1 MPTACDRRPSLGPGS
16 VAVRLLPPKTNRL
29 RTPRPAAAVP
39 SRGHDPAAVVAYHLA
54 SCCYLYRE
62 KKRSPIP
69 KTEKKR
75 NEIFIFLF
83 YTIDA
88 IIETILAL
96 SLCAY

>member
-54 SCCYLYRE
+54 SCYLYRE
-62 KKRSPIP
+62 KKDRRY
-69 KTEKKR
+69 KKKR
-75 NEIFIFLF
+75 KKKKRDFYFLF

-96 SLCAY
+96 SVCTY